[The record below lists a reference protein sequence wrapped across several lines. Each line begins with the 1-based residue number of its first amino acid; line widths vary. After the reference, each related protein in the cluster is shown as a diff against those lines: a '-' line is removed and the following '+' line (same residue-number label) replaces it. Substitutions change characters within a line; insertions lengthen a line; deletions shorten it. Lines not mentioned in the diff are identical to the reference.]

1 MTETKTGIVTE
12 IKKLDPNAKS
22 IDANGKK
29 YIVHDDVVEEAY
41 EIMDNLMIEMA
52 TGGTS
57 GQLVTALGKIITA
70 MDSTKFYTASTVAY
84 NALSVAERIDQGIP
98 HPMLRIF
105 TLFVRPQGSDI
116 RVWNEAEAIE
126 WLKDFNAE
134 GYGINSLFNAA
145 ALYSKVFI
153 QGSLPNSPNTSE
165 E

>member
-1 MTETKTGIVTE
+1 MTETGIVTE
-12 IKKLDPNAKS
+12 IKKLDENAKS
-22 IDANGKK
+22 IEANGKK
-29 YIVHDDVVEEAY
+29 YIVHESLVESAY

-52 TGGTS
+52 TGGS
-57 GQLVTALGKIITA
+57 AGQLVTALGKIITA
-70 MDSTKFYTASTVAY
+70 MDSSKFYTASTVAY
-84 NALSVAERIDQGIP
+84 NALSTAERINQGIP

-126 WLKDFNAE
+126 WLSDFNEE
-134 GYGINSLFNAA
+134 GYGVDSLFNAA

-165 E
+165 R